1 MRVTLRSHAGT
12 STSAPL
18 FTTPNEVETIYSCVV
33 GVPSNTDEKKYLLP
47 LEVGAKFQVSLT
59 LDSKKI
65 LC

>member
-18 FTTPNEVETIYSCVV
+18 FTTPDEVETIYSCVV

-47 LEVGAKFQVSLT
+47 LKVGTKL
-59 LDSKKI
+59 
-65 LC
+65 